1 MELAA
6 RLLPENPKTEVIH
19 GYGYRCRLCCP
30 TKYPDWQQQSG
41 CLPAVVLRASCGIVV
56 GRDSA
61 AWLRQRFICNFSRRR
76 LCIQLQLHRN
86 LFRPV
91 LQSLLSSRRTIHR
104 SLFLPFG
111 LSLLSSIP
119 LASTAQALHRKT
131 AEDTWMGAQTRE
143 HRALSLPPSAPLTIR
158 Q

>member
-6 RLLPENPKTEVIH
+6 RLLPENLNTEVIH
-19 GYGYRCRLCCP
+19 GYGHRCRLCCP
-30 TKYPDWQQQSG
+30 TKYPDWQQPSG
-41 CLPAVVLRASCGIVV
+41 CLPAVVLPGSCGIVV

-91 LQSLLSSRRTIHR
+91 LQSLLSSRHTIHR
-104 SLFLPFG
+104 SFFLPFV
-111 LSLLSSIP
+111 LSLVSSIP
-119 LASTAQALHRKT
+119 LASTAQDLHRKT
-131 AEDTWMGAQTRE
+131 AEDTWMGAQTTK
-143 HRALSLPPSAPLTIR
+143 HRAPSLPPSTPLTIR